1 LGGNRREKIM
11 GKKQAIIGG
20 LALIVAV
27 GAVVV
32 IRPAFRAKPP
42 EPEKESPLPP
52 SPQRKVPEGKQTR
65 PSQTGPAQ
73 EGEKGA
79 GPSQGQLSNAGG
91 ADSGA
96 SPFTSASWIMVQ
108 QRIDARGS
116 TKETTTSKVWIK
128 GDKRRVETFRTV
140 GAWSGTAL
148 QPTSILFSDGE
159 YEYSYYPAQQRM
171 LRIDRD
177 FGMEALSERWVRQR
191 SEERVGSEVVDG
203 KPCETYRLVNDV
215 DVAGLA
221 TVKMEILECRWQGLV
236 LKSVSRPIGS
246 NTGETYITHL
256 KDVRL
261 NVPIPD
267 EKFVLPKDVHVV
279 DVDIPREALK

>member
-1 LGGNRREKIM
+1 M
-11 GKKQAIIGG
+11 GKKRAIIGG
-20 LALIVAV
+20 LALVVAV

-42 EPEKESPLPP
+42 EPDKELPLPP
-52 SPQRKVPEGKQTR
+52 SPERKVPERKQIG
-65 PSQTGPAQ
+65 PSQTEPAQ
-73 EGEKGA
+73 EGGEGA
-79 GPSQGQLSNAGG
+79 GPSH
-91 ADSGA
+91 
-96 SPFTSASWIMVQ
+96 PFTSASWIMVQ

-128 GDKRRVETFRTV
+128 GDKKRVETFRTV

-148 QPTSILFSDGE
+148 QPTSILCSDGE

-171 LRIDRD
+171 LRIARD

-236 LKSVSRPIGS
+236 LKSVSRTIGS

-267 EKFVLPKDVHVV
+267 EKFVLPKGVRVV
-279 DVDIPREALK
+279 DVDVPLEAVQ